1 MIFVLTLAHNVDDE
15 VELRKIEIKLSNN
28 YRNIEILLN
37 ELIDRLDLKTEKIS
51 DKTRVITKMNSYPS
65 YDEEEDEEE
74 KRDFDFYETFEKRQP
89 EIIKL
94 K

>member
-1 MIFVLTLAHNVDDE
+1 LIFVLTLAHNVDDE

>member
-1 MIFVLTLAHNVDDE
+1 M
-15 VELRKIEIKLSNN
+15 RKIEIKLSNN

-37 ELIDRLDLKTEKIS
+37 ELIDRLDLKTDKIS

-74 KRDFDFYETFEKRQP
+74 KRNFDFYETFEKRQP